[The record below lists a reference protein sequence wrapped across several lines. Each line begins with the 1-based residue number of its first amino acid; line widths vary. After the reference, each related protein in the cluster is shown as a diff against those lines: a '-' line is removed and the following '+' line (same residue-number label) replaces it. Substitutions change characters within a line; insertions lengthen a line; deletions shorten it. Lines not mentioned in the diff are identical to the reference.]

1 MINTHFCTCPFILV
15 DNVKLTVFCFLCS
28 IFQFTGTIPPPD
40 HIVVLKALPPYS
52 TKYED
57 TNDYHWPLLS
67 TKDDTAY
74 VNAEKKA
81 LAVPDTRG
89 PFGFGD
95 AVQLK
100 DNKVKNSNYNRIL
113 QQGEYFEQIS
123 LDFLIGFTFSVS

>member
-1 MINTHFCTCPFILV
+1 M
-15 DNVKLTVFCFLCS
+15 
-28 IFQFTGTIPPPD
+28 
-40 HIVVLKALPPYS
+40 KALPPYS
-52 TKYED
+52 TKYKD
-57 TNDYHWPLLS
+57 TNDYYWPLLS

-100 DNKVKNSNYNRIL
+100 DDKVKIWHMNCNLIL
-113 QQGEYFEQIS
+113 LKEEYLSAYIT
-123 LDFLIGFTFSVS
+123 LT

>member
-1 MINTHFCTCPFILV
+1 M
-15 DNVKLTVFCFLCS
+15 
-28 IFQFTGTIPPPD
+28 
-40 HIVVLKALPPYS
+40 VLKALPPYS

-100 DNKVKNSNYNRIL
+100 DNKVKNTNCNLIL
-113 QQGEYFEQIS
+113 QEGNILSRY
-123 LDFLIGFTFSVS
+123 LLTF

>member
-1 MINTHFCTCPFILV
+1 MINTHFCTCSFILV
-15 DNVKLTVFCFLCS
+15 DKVFKKLTVFCFLCS

-100 DNKVKNSNYNRIL
+100 DNKVKNTNCNLIVQSLAGKLKGNIL
-113 QQGEYFEQIS
+113 SRY
-123 LDFLIGFTFSVS
+123 LLTF